1 MAEDWSARKD
11 EPELEPK
18 LELERL
24 RQRVRE
30 LEGVDVARVTAE
42 DALREAERRFGV
54 YVDNAPEA
62 IFVANKTGRFVDV
75 NPAACH
81 MTGYRS
87 AELCT
92 MSMADLAPREDQLP
106 SGMQQ
111 LDSVRETG
119 TGGGEYPI
127 VRKDG
132 GIVWLSMSAVL
143 LERGR
148 VLAFCRDVTER
159 REAEERL
166 TRLQVLLDAL
176 IAQST
181 IPMAVALPDGT
192 LEIIN
197 DACRELLGIVDEPA
211 WRQGLNLLTHPISW
225 QHLDP
230 EGREIPQGD
239 LPIARALMGEPSR
252 NVEIRIRRKDGTERW
267 TSVHGVPIRD
277 QRDEVIAS
285 FVAFPDITERK
296 EAETKRAQLE
306 AQIQQS
312 QKLESLGVLAGGIAH
327 DFNNLLMGI
336 LGNAGLALM
345 DVPTGSPARE
355 SLSGI
360 ETAALRAKELTSQ
373 MLAYSG
379 RGRFVIEVVDLPD
392 VVEGMMH
399 LLEVSISKS
408 VVLHTDFSLQAPPV
422 EADITQLRQIVMNLI
437 TNASEAI
444 GDKSGVINLVTGAT
458 HCDRECL
465 RATYLDEDLP
475 EGMYTFLEVT
485 DTGCGM
491 DAETANRIFEPFFT
505 TKFSGRGLGLAAVLG
520 IMRGHKGAIRV
531 KSEPGYGTS
540 IRVLFPAAD
549 PAEVKKR
556 EPSSETLAVGGGGTV
571 LLVDDDETVRLVG
584 GRMLERLGYAVVTA
598 SDGREA
604 LEIYRQ
610 DPTRFACVMLDQTM
624 PHMGGKECLHRL
636 REITPDVQVILSSG
650 YSEQELADR
659 YAGEQLAGF
668 IQKPYLPAALAK
680 LLKSALS

>member
-1 MAEDWSARKD
+1 MAEHRGATPDAL
-11 EPELEPK
+11 EEELAH
-18 LELERL
+18 L
-24 RQRVRE
+24 RQRVKE

-42 DALREAERRFGV
+42 DALREAERRFQV
-54 YVDNAPEA
+54 FVNNAPEA

-75 NPAACH
+75 NPAACR

-87 AELCT
+87 EELCT
-92 MSMADLAPREDQLP
+92 MSMADLAPRQDQLS
-106 SGMQQ
+106 SGMQH

-127 VRKDG
+127 VQKDG
-132 GIVWLSMSAVL
+132 RIVWLSMSAVL

-159 REAEERL
+159 REAEARA
-166 TRLQVLLDAL
+166 TQLQVLLDAV

-197 DACRELLGIVDEPA
+197 DACLELLGIADEPA
-211 WRQGLNLLTHPISW
+211 WRRGLNLLEHPISW
-225 QHLDP
+225 QHLDADG
-230 EGREIPQGD
+230 EEIPQD
-239 LPIARALMGEPSR
+239 QLPIAKALMGEPSR
-252 NVEIRIRRKDGTERW
+252 NVEMRIRRKDGSERW
-267 TSVHGVPIRD
+267 ISVHGVPIRD
-277 QRDEVIAS
+277 ERDNVIAS

-296 EAETKRAQLE
+296 EAETKRVQLE
-306 AQIQQS
+306 TQIQQS

-345 DVPTGSPARE
+345 DVDSSSPARE
-355 SLSGI
+355 SIAGI

-392 VVEGMMH
+392 VVAGMMH
-399 LLEVSISKS
+399 LLEVSISKT
-408 VVLHTDFSLQAPPV
+408 VILRTDFSPEAPPV
-422 EADITQLRQIVMNLI
+422 EADVTQLRQIVMNLI

-444 GDKSGVINLVTGAT
+444 EDNSGAITLTTGAMQ
-458 HCDRECL
+458 CDRECL
-465 RATYLDEDLP
+465 KDTYLAEDLP
-475 EGMYTFLEVT
+475 EGVYTYLEVS

-491 DAETANRIFEPFFT
+491 DSETTARIFEPFFT

-520 IMRGHKGAIRV
+520 IVRGHKGALRV
-531 KSEPGYGTS
+531 TSEPGRGTH

-549 PAEVKKR
+549 PADKQKR
-556 EPSSETLAVGGGGTV
+556 EPSSEALVVGSGATV
-571 LLVDDDETVRLVG
+571 LLVDDEETVRLVG
-584 GRMLERLGYAVVTA
+584 GRMLERLGYTVVTA
-598 SDGREA
+598 SDSREA
-604 LEIYRQ
+604 LEIYQ
-610 DPTRFACVMLDQTM
+610 KDPARFACVMLDQTM

-636 REITPDVQVILSSG
+636 RELTPDVRVVLSSG
-650 YSEQELADR
+650 YSEHELADR
-659 YAGEQLAGF
+659 YAGEKLAGF
-668 IQKPYLPAALAK
+668 IQKPYLPSALAK
-680 LLKSALS
+680 VLKSALG